1 MKNFDYHFDLNHYKV
16 FEKKH
21 KTVNGIS
28 NNVLITQGTFIL
40 LDQ

>member
-1 MKNFDYHFDLNHYKV
+1 MKNFDYHFDLKPYKLCDT
-16 FEKKH
+16 KH
-21 KTVNGIS
+21 KMVNSIS